1 MNINNFNNEDCHQLK
16 RKKNQTQIQQKKI
29 QELTSLD
36 DIFDSQTSPDEFQD
50 NETKTEFE
58 RYIED
63 EKKIDKDTNVL
74 LYWKNNQIIYPT
86 LSKIAQRVLCIPA
99 TNTCVERLFS
109 DSGFTITN
117 RRSRLQTSKVNQ
129 LLLIRRNLSTLREL
143 FPPSIEQLRK
153 RQNSS
158 STTTPVTKVKY
169 STENNNNDDV
179 LHDKLDDNPLEHD
192 DDKENESNDNWITI

>member
-1 MNINNFNNEDCHQLK
+1 M
-16 RKKNQTQIQQKKI
+16 
-29 QELTSLD
+29 TSLD

-129 LLLIRRNLSTLREL
+129 LLFIRRNLSTLREL

-158 STTTPVTKVKY
+158 STTTPVKKVKY

-179 LHDKLDDNPLEHD
+179 LHDKFDDNPLEHD
-192 DDKENESNDNWITI
+192 NDKENESNDNWITI